1 MSDAP
6 KTAAPVLTLG
16 ETLQRA
22 TLYFEKHGIE
32 TARLDAELIVGHVL
46 EMERIALYT
55 ETEKP
60 LTVQERAKL
69 REPVRRRAER
79 EPVAHIIGVKA
90 FRRLDI
96 IVSPAV
102 LVPRPETET
111 LVEWATE
118 TIPDRARVLDWGTG
132 SGAIALALATER
144 RDLRVVG
151 MDRSVAA
158 LAVANEN
165 AERSRATVHF
175 EESDGFAI
183 LEGHRI
189 DAIVANPPYLSESD
203 FENAPP
209 ELAYEPREA
218 LVAGPRGDEIIRS
231 IITEAPTYLNEGGWL
246 MMEVGEGQAEPA
258 LELMDE
264 VGFKD
269 SDVRHDLAGIA
280 RVIGGHA

>member
-1 MSDAP
+1 MSGAS
-6 KTAAPVLTLG
+6 KAAPVLTLG

-32 TARLDAELIVGHVL
+32 SARLDAELIIGHVL
-46 EMERIALYT
+46 GMERIALYT
-55 ETEKP
+55 ETDKP
-60 LTVQERAKL
+60 LTVKERAQL
-69 REPVRRRAER
+69 REPVKRRSER
-79 EPVAHIIGVKA
+79 EPVAHIIGERA

-96 IVSPAV
+96 KVTPAV
-102 LVPRPETET
+102 LIPRPETET

-118 TIPDRARVLDWGTG
+118 VLPDRARVLDWGTG

-151 MDRSVAA
+151 VDRSVAA
-158 LAVANEN
+158 LAVATEN
-165 AERSRATVHF
+165 AEKSRANVHF

-183 LEGHRI
+183 LEGHKI
-189 DAIVANPPYLSESD
+189 DAIVANPPYLSEAEYED
-203 FENAPP
+203 APP
-209 ELAYEPREA
+209 ELAYEPRDA
-218 LVAGPRGDEIIRS
+218 LVAGPKGDEIITS
-231 IITEAPTYLNEGGWL
+231 IIKDAPTYLNEEGW
-246 MMEVGEGQAEPA
+246 MIMEVGAGQAEGA

-280 RVIGGHA
+280 RVVGGHV